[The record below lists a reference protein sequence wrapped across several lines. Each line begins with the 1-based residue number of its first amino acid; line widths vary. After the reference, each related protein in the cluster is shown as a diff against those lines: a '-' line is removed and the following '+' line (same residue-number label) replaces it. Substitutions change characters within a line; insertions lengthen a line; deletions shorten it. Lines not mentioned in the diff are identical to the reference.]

1 MKKIHRDIL
10 TLPALLLAAALL
22 TLTGCA
28 LDAPDEATGPLN
40 PINPPGVED
49 AGARYVAVGNSLT
62 AGYMDGGLVQAGQA
76 NSYPN
81 LIARQLG
88 LSSAQFTQ
96 PWIAAPGIGTST
108 SSDPQTLVAGV
119 LYFNGTGIAILDETP
134 RAEVPALLLA
144 RTQPTQYHNLGVPG
158 AKLHDGM
165 HAYSSTTWSGY
176 VTGHPESENAFFNIV
191 NRATF
196 FGNRTIDSGYPLGST
211 FVPVTYESASQF
223 YQAVAKG
230 GALTTLWLGNND
242 VLGPAMS
249 GEPAAGFGAA
259 AAPAFQSDFTALLS
273 MLAGGLRQR
282 NNGLKPTIIVANIPN
297 VADTPYFIPKAVF
310 ETAIGGGW
318 PGGYDPDEVLD
329 GGIQYVLFPALSWV
343 RTHGTSTPIP
353 ASLTLSALER
363 TDVEAATGTFNT
375 IISQVRAGV
384 NASGIANV
392 GLMDANSIL
401 AGLAAPQK
409 THFLFLVGQGLSVTQ
424 AAATTMFSL
433 DGVHPNSHG
442 YGLLANAYI
451 DKINEIDGTNLAHVD
466 PAALPWDP
474 TYGQTPAKA
483 NVPLGLDPGAAA
495 AMANLFR

>member
-22 TLTGCA
+22 TLTGCG

-40 PINPPGVED
+40 PINPPDLED
-49 AGARYVAVGNSLT
+49 AGTRYVAVGNSLT
-62 AGYMDGGLVQAGQA
+62 AGFMDGGLVQSGQA

-96 PWIAAPGIGTST
+96 PWIAAPGIGSST
-108 SSDPQTLVAGV
+108 SSNPLTLVAGV
-119 LYFNGTGIAILDETP
+119 LYFNGTSITVLDETP
-134 RAEVPALLLA
+134 LAGVPALLLA

-158 AKLHDGM
+158 ATLHDGM
-165 HAYSSTTWSGY
+165 HAYSKATSTGGANS
-176 VTGHPESENAFFNIV
+176 FFDFI

-196 FGNRTIDSGYPLGST
+196 FGNRTIDSGYPLGPT

-375 IISQVRAGV
+375 IISQVRAAV

-392 GLMDANSIL
+392 GLMDANAIL

-409 THFLFLVGQGLSVTQ
+409 THFLFLVGGGASVAQ

-451 DKINEIDGTNLAHVD
+451 DKINELDGTSLAHVD

-474 TYGQTPAKA
+474 TYGRTPAKA
-483 NVPLGLDPGAAA
+483 AGPLVLDPRAAS
-495 AMANLFR
+495 AMENLFR